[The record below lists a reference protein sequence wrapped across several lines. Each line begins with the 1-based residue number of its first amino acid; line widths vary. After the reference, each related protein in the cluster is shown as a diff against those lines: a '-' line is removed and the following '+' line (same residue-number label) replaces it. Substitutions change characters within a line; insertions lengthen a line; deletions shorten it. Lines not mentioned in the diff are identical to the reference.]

1 MDFDIRIPFA
11 PNGQLG
17 RCYNRIMEESKN
29 EWVLFID
36 DDVFLRTNPHW
47 YHITSQCLDRYHKK
61 IGILTCYTNNIV
73 NKAQRLDNAPDNKQ
87 PIEKH
92 IDFAKKIFDKNQYNC
107 TVIDKESMS
116 GFFLL
121 TSKTAWEK
129 AGGFLGEGMFKEDN
143 IYHKRIKEAG
153 YNCYR
158 MDGLYLLHLRDR
170 ERDTWIKGQKTS
182 KQIWNEWKGIK

>member
-1 MDFDIRIPFA
+1 M
-11 PNGQLG
+11 
-17 RCYNRIMEESKN
+17 
-29 EWVLFID
+29 
-36 DDVFLRTNPHW
+36 
-47 YHITSQCLDRYHKK
+47 
-61 IGILTCYTNNIV
+61 

-153 YNCYR
+153 YKCYR